1 VCLSV
6 HTSYVV
12 EAKRRRTK
20 ETEAEA
26 LETREGFRTKEIQR
40 SGGSFLPIPVL
51 PQTVGL
57 EQGLDL

>member
-1 VCLSV
+1 
-6 HTSYVV
+6 VV